1 MATGNQRVKTPSG
14 WNATRGAWVKTGAQT
29 WKAVEQVYIKTP
41 SGWNNA
47 SGQELVQ
54 SPYPYI
60 ANARQPGTYQNR
72 QPSTYQNTGRTPV
85 IYQVSYRVP
94 STYQNRQP
102 STYQVDYRV
111 PSTYQVSYRVPST
124 YQNRQPSTYQV
135 SYQIPFTYQGQY
147 RVPSTYQN
155 RQPSTYQV
163 SYRIPS
169 TYQVSYRVP
178 STYRAS
184 YRVPFTYQ
192 ARTPGTYPANAQQ
205 PSNYNASYRVPYI
218 ANARQPAIYIASY
231 RVPYIAN
238 ARQPYIANARYPAI
252 YIASA
257 RQPVIAS
264 GRSPFTY
271 QASYRYGGRLPA
283 AYPYV
288 QPSPPFGGGGCFTA
302 NTMVWM
308 SDSVP
313 KEISKVAVGDMVYS
327 WNFRLGKLERVSVI
341 DVMEPRQSIVYK
353 IELESGHDIEVTG
366 GHPFCVEEQGW
377 KVVSMEDYKKEV
389 EDGNTW
395 DSEEVKGEIKVG
407 DYIMDVNNALL
418 DQDLHESKVK
428 SITKLEEQT
437 VYHFGVDG
445 ESHNFFANGMMVHN
459 FQEKR

>member
-1 MATGNQRVKTPSG
+1 MHHTGFHILQMQDNLQSILHLIG
-14 WNATRGAWVKTGAQT
+14 FHILQMQDNLILQMQGILQSILHLQDNLSLQ
-29 WKAVEQVYIKTP
+29 VEEVHLHIKHHTDMV
-41 SGWNNA
+41 
-47 SGQELVQ
+47 E
-54 SPYPYI
+54 
-60 ANARQPGTYQNR
+60 
-72 QPSTYQNTGRTPV
+72 
-85 IYQVSYRVP
+85 
-94 STYQNRQP
+94 
-102 STYQVDYRV
+102 DY
-111 PSTYQVSYRVPST
+111 
-124 YQNRQPSTYQV
+124 
-135 SYQIPFTYQGQY
+135 
-147 RVPSTYQN
+147 
-155 RQPSTYQV
+155 
-163 SYRIPS
+163 
-169 TYQVSYRVP
+169 
-178 STYRAS
+178 
-184 YRVPFTYQ
+184 
-192 ARTPGTYPANAQQ
+192 
-205 PSNYNASYRVPYI
+205 
-218 ANARQPAIYIASY
+218 
-231 RVPYIAN
+231 
-238 ARQPYIANARYPAI
+238 
-252 YIASA
+252 
-257 RQPVIAS
+257 
-264 GRSPFTY
+264 
-271 QASYRYGGRLPA
+271 LP
-283 AYPYV
+283 YPYV

-407 DYIMDVNNALL
+407 DCIMDVNNALL

>member
-1 MATGNQRVKTPSG
+1 M
-14 WNATRGAWVKTGAQT
+14 
-29 WKAVEQVYIKTP
+29 VED
-41 SGWNNA
+41 W
-47 SGQELVQ
+47 
-54 SPYPYI
+54 
-60 ANARQPGTYQNR
+60 
-72 QPSTYQNTGRTPV
+72 PV
-85 IYQVSYRVP
+85 
-94 STYQNRQP
+94 
-102 STYQVDYRV
+102 
-111 PSTYQVSYRVPST
+111 
-124 YQNRQPSTYQV
+124 
-135 SYQIPFTYQGQY
+135 
-147 RVPSTYQN
+147 
-155 RQPSTYQV
+155 
-163 SYRIPS
+163 
-169 TYQVSYRVP
+169 
-178 STYRAS
+178 
-184 YRVPFTYQ
+184 
-192 ARTPGTYPANAQQ
+192 
-205 PSNYNASYRVPYI
+205 
-218 ANARQPAIYIASY
+218 
-231 RVPYIAN
+231 
-238 ARQPYIANARYPAI
+238 
-252 YIASA
+252 
-257 RQPVIAS
+257 
-264 GRSPFTY
+264 
-271 QASYRYGGRLPA
+271 LH
-283 AYPYV
+283 PYV

-459 FQEKR
+459 FKRRGKIWLFLSEPNSDTTTYPANAQQPYTFNARIHLPIMHLTGFRLHTMQGHHLHTMQDTLQDILHHIGFLLHTMQGILRYILQHIDIHLHIKQTIRFHILQMQDNLQDMLLMHRLLQQMHSHLQLLLQMLKHLILQMLKHLLDTLQMQDNL